1 MPPKKKMGKAKKFK
15 DILHIHKGIHSG
27 RPRLTIGQKAADWT
41 TKWVGSWTFIIL
53 LFIFMAIWMCLN
65 IYLIVIARWDP
76 YPFILLNFVL
86 STLAAIQAP
95 VILMSQNRTADRDRA
110 KLERD
115 FTINRKEEKEL
126 KKIRRDLDKIK
137 VLLTGM
143 GGKKR

>member
-1 MPPKKKMGKAKKFK
+1 MPPKKKMGTKKRFK
-15 DILHIHKGIHSG
+15 EILHIHKGIHSG
-27 RPRLTIGQKAADWT
+27 RPRLTLGQKAADWT

-126 KKIRRDLDKIK
+126 KRIRRDLEKIK
-137 VLLTGM
+137 MLLTGM
-143 GGKKR
+143 VGKKR